1 MAESTICGYAGK
13 YVIIDLSA
21 QTYEARTF
29 KEDVLKNFVGG
40 PSLGAKI
47 LYDEMP
53 AKTAWDAPASMIGFV
68 TGPTNGTGPLMGGR
82 YTVVSKS
89 PATGMWNDANS
100 GGSFGQAIRK
110 SGYDAVFVKGISAK
124 PVYVFIDDGNVS
136 FRDASALWGKTT
148 EATEE
153 AIKKEL
159 GDEKVGIALI
169 GPAGERKSF
178 ISAVMN
184 DTHRAAGRGGSG
196 AVMGSKNLKAIV
208 CRGNASINV
217 HSKDAVLELNKVVAD
232 WGKSGPIAD
241 TVYKI
246 FSNHGTG
253 SLYEGS
259 VLSGDASTRNWGG
272 VPTQDLDVAQIASLS
287 SQEMDKVY
295 KKKKYACHNCSMG
308 CGAMYEVKGGK
319 YPLADTGRP
328 EYETSGMFGS
338 GLGAGDAEVVNWC
351 NYLCNE
357 YGFDTISLGGAIAW
371 AMECYSN
378 GLFTLEETGGIDLKW
393 GNTEAIV
400 QMTEAACKASNEMG
414 KILALGALAAAKH
427 YNRGF
432 EYVMHAG
439 GIEAPQHDARRAPGL
454 ARTYKYDPTP
464 GRHVKGGQGF
474 LGAAELPPDEKF
486 NWDDPAQAQRD
497 VAGVVETEVTNM
509 AGFCMLSD
517 VGMPGGLK
525 PQFLTAV
532 TGFDYSGDGEKKL
545 GLRSYT
551 MRHAFNL
558 REGLTREDT
567 SMAGRLL
574 GDPPMKAGPHEGI
587 SINVEKL
594 ADLFFKEMDW
604 DAKTMKPSKAA
615 LENLGG
621 LEAVIA
627 DLYGG

>member
-1 MAESTICGYAGK
+1 MADSTNCGYNGK
-13 YVIIDLSA
+13 YALIDLSA
-21 QTYEARTF
+21 KQCEVRTF
-29 KEDVLKNFVGG
+29 KEGVLKNFVGG
-40 PSLGAKI
+40 PALGARI
-47 LYDEMP
+47 MYEEMP
-53 AKTAWDAPASMIGFV
+53 AGTPWDAPESVIGFV
-68 TGPTNGTGPLMGGR
+68 SGPTNGTGPLMGGR

-110 SGYDAVFVKGISAK
+110 SGYDAVFVKGVSDK
-124 PVYVFIDDGNVS
+124 PVYILIDDGSVS
-136 FRDASALWGKTT
+136 FRDASGLWGKTT

-153 AIKKEL
+153 AIRKEL

-208 CRGNASINV
+208 CRGSASVEV
-217 HSKDAVLELNKVVAD
+217 HSKESIVELNKVVAD
-232 WGKSGPIAD
+232 WGKNGPIAD
-241 TVYKI
+241 TMYKI

-259 VLSGDASTRNWGG
+259 VLGGDASTRNWGG
-272 VPTQDLDVAQIASLS
+272 VPTTDLDVDRIGLLS

-295 KKKKYACHNCSMG
+295 KKKKYACHACSMG
-308 CGAMYEVKGGK
+308 CGAIYEIKNGK
-319 YPLADTGRP
+319 YALAETGRP

-338 GLGAGDAEVVNWC
+338 GVGASDAEVVNWC
-351 NYLCNE
+351 NHLCNE
-357 YGFDTISLGGAIAW
+357 YGFDTISLGATVAW
-371 AMECYSN
+371 AMECYVN
-378 GLFTLEETGGIDLKW
+378 GLFTLDEMGGVDLKW
-393 GNTEAIV
+393 GDADAVVQITEAI
-400 QMTEAACKASNEMG
+400 CKASSEMG
-414 KILALGALAAAKH
+414 KTLALGALAAAKH

-439 GIEAPQHDARRAPGL
+439 GIEAPQHDPRRAPGL

-464 GRHVKGGQGF
+464 GRHTKGGQGF
-474 LGAAELPPDEKF
+474 LGAAELPPEEKF

-497 VAGVVETEVTNM
+497 IAGVVETEVTNM

-532 TGFDYSGDGEKKL
+532 TGFDYSGDEERKL
-545 GLRSYT
+545 GLRTYT

-558 REGLTREDT
+558 REGLKREDT
-567 SMAGRLL
+567 SIANRLV
-574 GDPPMKAGPHEGI
+574 GNPPMNAGPHEGV
-587 SINVEKL
+587 SVNADKL
-594 ADLFFKEMDW
+594 ADLLFKALDW
-604 DAKTMKPSKAA
+604 DVGTMVPSKAA
-615 LENLGG
+615 LEELGG
-621 LEAVIA
+621 LELVIA
-627 DLYGG
+627 DLY